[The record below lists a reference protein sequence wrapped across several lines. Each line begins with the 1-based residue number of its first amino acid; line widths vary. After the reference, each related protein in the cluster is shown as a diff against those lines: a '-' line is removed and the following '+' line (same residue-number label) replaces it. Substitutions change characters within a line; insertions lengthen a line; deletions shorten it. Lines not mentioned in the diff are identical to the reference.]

1 MQYDEIANDTS
12 INYYQYRYE
21 RFNDRGYMVMSILT
35 VGDDSFVV
43 DLDEPFVSF
52 LERLSIVS
60 QKD

>member
-1 MQYDEIANDTS
+1 
-12 INYYQYRYE
+12 
-21 RFNDRGYMVMSILT
+21 MVMSILT

-60 QKD
+60 QKDKSDVIFERRKKTEVFYEIAINKWRE